1 MNLIMKCIVFCFKIG
16 FSHSTVQLVPTLFI
30 ITQMSERVFDSPF
43 VNWLPESI
51 DINNLNAASSLS
63 HEICHILSILTALKP
78 HLPNRNVLL
87 LRCINRQGG
96 THPYGLTRRPS
107 ASNNTIFWALF
118 Y

>member
-1 MNLIMKCIVFCFKIG
+1 
-16 FSHSTVQLVPTLFI
+16 
-30 ITQMSERVFDSPF
+30 MSERVFDPPF

-51 DINNLNAASSLS
+51 DINNVNAASSLS

-96 THPYGLTRRPS
+96 GTHPSGLTRRHS
-107 ASNNTIFWALF
+107 AITQIIIFGPYF
-118 Y
+118 IDVF